1 MGFEW
6 VGPTPARHRG
16 TKPPRRLLRRFGQWL
31 GLIV

>member
-6 VGPTPARHRG
+6 VGPVQARHR
-16 TKPPRRLLRRFGQWL
+16 TPRRPKHYLRRFGQWL

>member
-6 VGPTPARHRG
+6 VGSAPARHRA
-16 TKPPRRLLRRFGQWL
+16 TREPRRYLRRFGQWL